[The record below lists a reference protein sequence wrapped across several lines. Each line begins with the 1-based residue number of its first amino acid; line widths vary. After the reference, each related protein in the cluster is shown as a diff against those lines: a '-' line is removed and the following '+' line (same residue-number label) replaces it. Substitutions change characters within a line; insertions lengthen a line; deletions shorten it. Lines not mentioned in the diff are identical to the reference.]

1 MSFILDA
8 LKKSETERQK
18 QNSPGI
24 ANIPEGSQQRSG
36 SKWIWIIVA
45 LLAVNLAVLGGMMM
59 RSNNDPEPVAGQT
72 PALATDSE
80 ATAEVFSGI
89 ETGAKPATP
98 AVAVREEE
106 IPPAAALEKES
117 ATPQAAAVPRQSVS
131 EGLPSFNELRAKGVL
146 QLPDMHVD
154 IHVYSGTPANRFV
167 FINMSKYAENSTLSE
182 GPLVREITPDGVVL
196 DYLGTAFLLPRE

>member
-8 LKKSETERQK
+8 LKKSETERQR

-24 ANIPEGSQQRSG
+24 ASIPEGSQQRSG
-36 SKWIWIIVA
+36 SKWIWIILA

-59 RSNNDPEPVAGQT
+59 RSNNDLESGASQAPT
-72 PALATDSE
+72 LATDSD
-80 ATAEVFSGI
+80 ATGEVFSGV
-89 ETGAKPATP
+89 EAGAKPATP

-106 IPPAAALEKES
+106 IPPGAPLEEES
-117 ATPQAAAVPRQSVS
+117 ATPQAVAVPQQSVS
-131 EGLPSFNELRAKGVL
+131 EGLPSFNELRVQGVL

-154 IHVYSGTPANRFV
+154 IHVYSGTPADRFV